1 MSSVGEKERIT
12 QSRIIELLIER
23 LDYKYIG
30 DWHDRA
36 ENSNIEENL
45 LREYL
50 VGQGIVENLINRAIR
65 ELTNMAG
72 DQGKSLYDINKDV
85 YSLLRYGAKV
95 SEGLGENNQTVDF
108 INWKEP
114 HKNHFAVAE
123 EVTIQGENTKR
134 PDVVLYING
143 IALGVIELKRSIV
156 SVSEGIRQ
164 NLDNQKDLFI
174 RPFFSTIQLVM
185 AGNDTQ
191 GLRYGVIETPE
202 KYYLKWKES
211 DETITEQE
219 NEKLLDRHIL
229 QVCRK
234 ERFLEII
241 HDFIV
246 FDSGT
251 KKLCRHNQYFGV
263 KAAQEKLRKREGGI
277 IWHTQGSGK
286 SLTMVWLA
294 KWIKENLP
302 DSRVLIITD
311 RTELDEQ
318 IEGVFYGVGEEIYR
332 TKSGGDLIEKI
343 NAKAESLLCSLI
355 HKFGRNTEGEADDK
369 DYETFIE
376 EVKKSLPE
384 DFAPKGDIYV
394 FVDECHRT
402 QSGKLHT
409 ALKTILPN
417 VILIGFTGTPLLK
430 TDKQK
435 SIEVFGGYIH
445 TYKYDEAVKDDV
457 VLDLR
462 YEARKIEQRLTSQ
475 DKIDQWFDTKTKG
488 LTDHAKGELKQK
500 WATMQNLLSSQERL
514 EKIAADILFD
524 MEIKPRLEN
533 GKGTAMLV
541 AGSIYE
547 ACKFW
552 EIFQGKGFKKCAVVT
567 SYNPTIDK
575 AKGEETG
582 EYAPTDNIKK
592 FDVYKRMLG
601 NQTVEDFEKEAKRK
615 FIKEPGQMRL
625 LIVVDKLLT
634 GFDAPSATY
643 LYIDKSM
650 RDHGL
655 FQAIC
660 RVNRLDG
667 EDKEYGY
674 VIDYKDL
681 FKSLEGSIKD
691 YTSDAFE
698 NFDKE
703 DIEGLLSNRLAK
715 AKERLESIL
724 EQVKALCEPVKFK
737 TTEEYIKYFCGN
749 TESKE
754 DLKNNEAKRLDLYK
768 YTASMIRAFANIAGE
783 MSEAGFTSNQIREIR
798 EDVKHY
804 TRVRDEI
811 KLASNDYIDLKAYE
825 PAMRQLIDM
834 YIGAEES
841 QVISNFDDLTLVE
854 LIVERGKDAVDSLPE
869 GIKKSKDA
877 VAETIE
883 NNLRKLLVKKESLD
897 PAFYAKMSQILNEL
911 IKFRKTQQDE
921 YQKYLERIVELTKEA
936 AKGNVG
942 GLPDSI
948 KHSPAKTALYHN
960 LNENE
965 ELVNVVH
972 HKIMTTKQDDFR
984 SHDAKISEVKAAIY
998 QALKD
1003 FGIDSIEATERIYKI
1018 VDAHKG
1024 EY

>member
-1 MSSVGEKERIT
+1 MSDIGQLERIT
-12 QSRIIELLIER
+12 QNRVVRLFTNA
-23 LDYKYIG
+23 LDYEYLG
-30 DWHDRA
+30 DWKDR
-36 ENSNIEENL
+36 EGNSHIEEKY
-45 LREYL
+45 LRDYL
-50 VGQGIVENLINRAIR
+50 TKQGVSENLINKAIR
-65 ELTNMAG
+65 ELTNAAG
-72 DQGKSLYDINKDV
+72 NQNNSLYDINKDV

-95 SEGLGENNQTVDF
+95 SEGIGENNQTVNF

-114 HKNHFAVAE
+114 LKNNFAVAE
-123 EVTIQGENTKR
+123 EVTIRGENTKR
-134 PDVVLYING
+134 PDVVLYVNG

-174 RPFFSTIQLVM
+174 RPFFSTVQIVM

-191 GLRYGVIETPE
+191 GVRYGVIETPE
-202 KYYLKWKES
+202 KYYLKWKETG
-211 DETITEQE
+211 EVEE
-219 NEKLLDRHIL
+219 NEKLLDRHISQL
-229 QVCRK
+229 CNK
-234 ERFLEII
+234 EKFLEIL

-251 KKLCRHNQYFGV
+251 KKICRHNQYFGV
-263 KAAQEKLRKREGGI
+263 KAAQEKLRRKEGGI

-294 KWIKENLP
+294 KWIKENIT

-318 IEGVFYGVGEEIYR
+318 IEGVFKGVGEDIYR
-332 TKSGGDLIEKI
+332 TSSGEDLINQLNTK
-343 NAKAESLLCSLI
+343 KESILCSLI
-355 HKFGRNTEGEADDK
+355 HKFGRTANDEADDK

-376 EVKKSLPE
+376 EIKKSLPE
-384 DFAPKGDIYV
+384 GFSPKGEIYV
-394 FVDECHRT
+394 FIDECHRT
-402 QSGKLHT
+402 QSGKLHK

-417 VILIGFTGTPLLK
+417 AILIGFTGTPLLK
-430 TDKQK
+430 KDKQK
-435 SIEVFGGYIH
+435 SIEIFGGYIH

-475 DKIDQWFDTKTKG
+475 DKIDRWFDAKTKG

-500 WATMQNLLSSQERL
+500 WGTMQNLLSSQERL

-524 MEIKPRLEN
+524 MEVKPRLEN

-552 EIFQGKGFKKCAVVT
+552 EIFQNKGFKKCAVVT

-575 AKGEETG
+575 VKGEETG
-582 EYAPTDNIKK
+582 EYTPTDNLKK
-592 FDVYKRMLG
+592 YEVYEKMLNG
-601 NQTVEDFEKEAKRK
+601 KSVEDFEKEAKRK
-615 FIKEPGQMRL
+615 FIKTPGQMRL

-667 EDKEYGY
+667 EDKDYGY

-681 FKSLEGSIKD
+681 FGSLQGAVES
-691 YTSDAFE
+691 YTSEAFE
-698 NFDKE
+698 NYDKE

-715 AKERLESIL
+715 ARENLEVIL
-724 EQVKALCEPVKFK
+724 EQVKGLCEPVKTK

-749 TESKE
+749 TENKD
-754 DLKNNEAKRLDLYK
+754 DLKKNEAKRIDLYK

-783 MSEAGFTSNQIREIR
+783 MPEAGFTSDEIREIR

-811 KLASNDYIDLKAYE
+811 KLASDDYIDLKAYE

-841 QVISNFDDLTLVE
+841 QVISNFDNLTLVE
-854 LIVERGKDAVDSLPE
+854 LIVERGKDAIDSLPE
-869 GIKKSKDA
+869 GIRKSKEA

-883 NNLRKLLVKKESLD
+883 NNLRKLLVRRESLD
-897 PAFYAKMSQILNEL
+897 PAFYAKMSQILDEL
-911 IKFRKTQQDE
+911 IKNRKSQQIE
-921 YQKYLERIVELTKEA
+921 YQQYLDKIVELSKEA
-936 AKGNVG
+936 SNGNVG
-942 GLPDSI
+942 DLPDSI

-960 LNENE
+960 LNEND
-965 ELVNVVH
+965 ELVNAIH
-972 HKIMTTKQDDFR
+972 QRIMTTKQDDFR
-984 SHDAKISEVKAAIY
+984 SHDGKIREVKAAIY
-998 QALKD
+998 YALKD
-1003 FGIDSIEATERIYKI
+1003 FGIDSIEETERIYKI
-1018 VDAHKG
+1018 VEAQKG